1 MLGGRGTVL
10 SEIDVAAPALIQAAL
25 SGNEGQRVTVG
36 GRILEVAEVDRD
48 DPALVVAL
56 CDVETPTDVLP
67 PRDRL
72 GRNVL
77 ALVDRASVVTGARGA
92 LPASVA
98 QFHRAPQRSKRPSR
112 SDRARAALAA
122 IPRRAYTLLATI
134 LAVFS
139 AGTTVFALSKHLDVV
154 DSMYF
159 TARRWRPSAMAT

>member
-1 MLGGRGTVL
+1 
-10 SEIDVAAPALIQAAL
+10 
-25 SGNEGQRVTVG
+25 
-36 GRILEVAEVDRD
+36 
-48 DPALVVAL
+48 
-56 CDVETPTDVLP
+56 
-67 PRDRL
+67 
-72 GRNVL
+72 
-77 ALVDRASVVTGARGA
+77 VVTGARSA

-98 QFHRAPQRSKRPSR
+98 QFHRAPQRPKRPSR

-159 TARRWRPSAMAT
+159 TATTMATVGYGDVNLLSAPDWLKLFDLGLMAISAVLLASGWRS